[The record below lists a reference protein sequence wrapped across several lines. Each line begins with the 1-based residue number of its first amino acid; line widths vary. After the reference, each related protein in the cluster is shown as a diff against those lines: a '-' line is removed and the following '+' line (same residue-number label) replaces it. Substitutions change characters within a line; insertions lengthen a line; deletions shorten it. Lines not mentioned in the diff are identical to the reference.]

1 VNPSTS
7 FEAYRRFVQDNHQLP
22 KQLQDLDSATSEL
35 SYGSLPILVKEMWQ
49 SYAEKT
55 LEACATDSSFEQYT
69 AREKMLAYCYTLLE
83 IIRADKNMIS
93 LQLKQ
98 VPDVLRNTQ
107 YSGFKQEFRSFTDIL
122 TEEGVQRGEIQAR
135 PFVSNLYPGLFWMS
149 LVAIIGFWLNDSSE
163 QTEQTD
169 VAVEKIVHLVFDTI
183 APGAVDSAFDLAQ
196 FLIKQRFN
204 G

>member
-7 FEAYRRFVQDNHQLP
+7 FEAYRQFVLENQRLP
-22 KQLQDLDSATSEL
+22 KQVQDLDSATSEL
-35 SYGSLPILVKEMWQ
+35 SYGSLPNLVQELWQ
-49 SYAEKT
+49 SYAEQT
-55 LEACATDSSFEQYT
+55 LQACATDPSFEQYT

-83 IIRADKNMIS
+83 VVRGDREMIK
-93 LQLKQ
+93 LQVRQ
-98 VPDVLRNTQ
+98 IPDLLRNGQ

-122 TEEGVQRGEIQAR
+122 TEEGVQRGEIQLR
-135 PFVSNLYPGLFWMS
+135 PFVSNLYPGIFWTA
-149 LVAIIGFWLNDSSE
+149 VIAIIGFWLNDTSE

-196 FLIKQRFN
+196 FLIKQRFH